1 MPSREDMI
9 RTIRHMAE
17 EASDNVLYIIY
28 RFVTGLR

>member
-9 RTIRHMAE
+9 RTIRRVAE